1 MTLVRRSLALGVVAT
16 VFVAGAAVTAQAAT
30 IQVFKGD
37 SIQDAVDSAH
47 RGDTIVVHQG
57 IFRGGVKIKKN
68 QLTLRGAGDGMNGT
82 VIKPRRRHN
91 SCGGGTAG
99 ICVGSRT
106 SHGHPIATV
115 GTTIRG
121 FRVVGFR
128 DFGAIAFNATKTTFR
143 NSTFARTD
151 EYGAAAF
158 SSRRTKFVNNVAT
171 DSEVSGFYIGD
182 SPHAKA
188 VLRDNVARHN
198 GEFAFF
204 LRDSSHARAVH
215 NKAVNNC
222 LGMGLINTGSPGG
235 VHDWAIKRNHV
246 LRNRR
251 NCPDSEG
258 GPPISGTGI
267 ALLGATHNVVQG
279 NIVNGNRASGASA
292 FPGGIVL
299 ASSVPFGG
307 SNSAHNL
314 IVGNRARRNQPAD
327 IRWDGKGKGNQFKRN
342 HCTTSQPGGLCQ

>member
-1 MTLVRRSLALGVVAT
+1 LVLGVVAT
-16 VFVAGAAVTAQAAT
+16 AFVAGAAVTAQAAT

-37 SIQDAVDSAH
+37 SIQEAVDSAH

-68 QLTLRGAGDGMNGT
+68 QLTLRGAGGGKNGT

-91 SCGGGTAG
+91 SCSGGSAG
-99 ICVGSRT
+99 ICVGSRAP
-106 SHGHPIATV
+106 HGHPIPTT

-128 DFGAIAFNATKTTFR
+128 DFGVFAFNATKTTFR
-143 NSTFARTD
+143 NSTFARAD

-158 SSRRTKFVNNVAT
+158 SSRKTKFVNNVAT
-171 DSEVSGFYIGD
+171 DGEVAGFYIGD

-188 VLRDNVARHN
+188 VLRDNVAKHN

-251 NCPDSEG
+251 SCPDAEG

-267 ALLGATHNVVQG
+267 ALLGASHNAVQG
-279 NIVNGNRASGASA
+279 NIVNGNRPSGGSA
-292 FPGGIVL
+292 FSGGIVV
-299 ASSVPFGG
+299 ASAAELGG

-314 IVGNRARRNQPAD
+314 IAGNRARRNKPAD
-327 IRWDGKGKGNQFKRN
+327 ILWDGRGKGNEFKRN
-342 HCTTSQPGGLCQ
+342 HCGSSQPGGLCG

>member
-16 VFVAGAAVTAQAAT
+16 TFVAGVAVTAQAAT

-57 IFRGGVKIKKN
+57 IFRGGVKLKKN
-68 QLTLRGAGDGMNGT
+68 QLTLRGAGDGKNGS
-82 VIKPRRRHN
+82 VIKPGRHN
-91 SCGGGTAG
+91 NCGGGAAG
-99 ICVGSRT
+99 VCVGSRT
-106 SHGHPIATV
+106 SHGNPIPTVGATV
-115 GTTIRG
+115 RG
-121 FRVVGFR
+121 FRVQGFR

-143 NSTFARTD
+143 DDTFARND

-158 SSRRTKFVNNVAT
+158 SSRKTKFVNNVAM
-171 DSEVSGFYIGD
+171 DGKEAGFYVGD

-188 VLRDNVARHN
+188 VLRDNVAKHN
-198 GEFAFF
+198 RQFGFF

-235 VHDWAIKRNHV
+235 VHDWAVKRNHV
-246 LRNRR
+246 LRNNRR
-251 NCPDSEG
+251 CPGSG
-258 GPPISGTGI
+258 NGPPISGTGI
-267 ALLGATHNVVQG
+267 GLLGASHNAIQG
-279 NIVNGNRASGASA
+279 NIVNGNRPSGGSA
-292 FPGGIVL
+292 FPGGIVV
-299 ASSVPFGG
+299 ASSAALGG

-314 IVGNRARRNQPAD
+314 IVGNRARGNQPAD
-327 IRWDGKGKGNQFKRN
+327 ILWDGKGKGNAFKRN
-342 HCTTSQPGGLCQ
+342 HCGSSQPAGLCQ

>member
-1 MTLVRRSLALGVVAT
+1 MTLVRRSLALGVVAAT
-16 VFVAGAAVTAQAAT
+16 FVVGAAVAAQAAT

-37 SIQDAVDSAH
+37 SIQDVVDSAH

-68 QLTLRGAGDGMNGT
+68 QLTLRGAGDGKNGT

-91 SCGGGTAG
+91 SCSGGTAG

-106 SHGHPIATV
+106 PHGHPIPTV

-158 SSRRTKFVNNVAT
+158 SSRKTKFVNNVAT
-171 DSEVSGFYIGD
+171 ESQVSGFYIGD

-215 NKAVNNC
+215 NKAVSNC

-235 VHDWAIKRNHV
+235 VHDWAIKRNRRAQEPPQLPG
-246 LRNRR
+246 LRGR
-251 NCPDSEG
+251 
-258 GPPISGTGI
+258 
-267 ALLGATHNVVQG
+267 
-279 NIVNGNRASGASA
+279 
-292 FPGGIVL
+292 
-299 ASSVPFGG
+299 
-307 SNSAHNL
+307 
-314 IVGNRARRNQPAD
+314 PAD
-327 IRWDGKGKGNQFKRN
+327 LRHGDRAARG
-342 HCTTSQPGGLCQ
+342 QP